1 MASTIGELLVW
12 VPTPAARA
20 STAVPI
26 HRSSISSGSNTNFH
40 RASVSSLADLLS
52 AADEEDID
60 DLELISGAKEHKLI
74 ARMEKA
80 QRRLRASKSQMEL
93 NKRKQQH
100 DELAML
106 WRLEGELQAAAGGP
120 LGAPERRVRKD
131 FRKTNDTTDI
141 PGAQPAKMCGHT
153 SSGYLRI
160 NPEAVRDWS
169 GHNAMVKDDEQL
181 FEAPDSRLP
190 PKRVPAHVAQILL
203 ETAGVARTGPELKT
217 NGRCTFEERV
227 YRSASVECHISTPGV
242 GLRAARRPLAPL
254 VEPPVYSRDDRLLTI
269 PASSIH
275 YHPELKTFNP
285 SHTSLNAHRN
295 SHPRNLLDCAAKRRQ
310 QKACVDF
317 SVPDHDGPADKS
329 LNTADIH
336 GARGRKLVSATN
348 RRPLGY
354 AESPWR

>member
-131 FRKTNDTTDI
+131 FGAGLGIHEGDIIEFHRTTGYRVNYQDEAGEDEPEDYGILEIREILI
-141 PGAQPAKMCGHT
+141 PIP
-153 SSGYLRI
+153 SE
-160 NPEAVRDWS
+160 PRD
-169 GHNAMVKDDEQL
+169 
-181 FEAPDSRLP
+181 
-190 PKRVPAHVAQILL
+190 
-203 ETAGVARTGPELKT
+203 
-217 NGRCTFEERV
+217 
-227 YRSASVECHISTPGV
+227 
-242 GLRAARRPLAPL
+242 
-254 VEPPVYSRDDRLLTI
+254 EP
-269 PASSIH
+269 
-275 YHPELKTFNP
+275 
-285 SHTSLNAHRN
+285 
-295 SHPRNLLDCAAKRRQ
+295 
-310 QKACVDF
+310 
-317 SVPDHDGPADKS
+317 
-329 LNTADIH
+329 
-336 GARGRKLVSATN
+336 
-348 RRPLGY
+348 
-354 AESPWR
+354 